1 LRITSNEMSDRISE
15 ATGYDLE
22 LAEGLTWFC
31 GLKYHKNVDSTA
43 SNGESLREVER
54 GHIVNMLERTG
65 WRIKGKGGAAEIL
78 GNQTHHVVFPDDEA
92 GNYPSPEVAIY
103 RPRDDISS

>member
-1 LRITSNEMSDRISE
+1 MSDRISE

-22 LAEGLTWFC
+22 LAEGFDLV
-31 GLKYHKNVDSTA
+31 LRIEISQNVDSTA

-65 WRIKGKGGAAEIL
+65 WRIKGKCGAAEIL
-78 GNQTHHVVFPDDEA
+78 GIKTTTL
-92 GNYPSPEVAIY
+92 YSPMKKLGIT
-103 RPRDDISS
+103 RPPK